1 MSYGSGT
8 QRVHYIGRRVIAA
21 YNHHYWALHL
31 PSPVLVPSSSL
42 ASSEVTVAPP
52 CVLATSS
59 SSELWR
65 QNVNIC
71 VLYPIM
77 NGRVVT
83 VVTMPPWKLWI
94 YTSMVEI
101 RQLGGDGGGGGN
113 TSNEVCRLIAGL
125 LHLPPPARCWCN
137 VRILFCNV
145 QIFCWDPDTPDKPHA
160 SRPVDFPW
168 WSWNKFSYKL
178 QKYFSLHFISEERRK
193 LTGFPITW
201 PQFLLF
207 ICDRISSFNTVDN

>member
-1 MSYGSGT
+1 MSYNERWWLTRHSLYCNKLVT
-8 QRVHYIGRRVIAA
+8 AVWNHELWQWDTKSTLYWPLVIVS
-21 YNHHYWALHL
+21 YDHHYWALHL
-31 PSPVLVPSSSL
+31 PSLVLVPSSSQ

-101 RQLGGDGGGGGN
+101 QQLGSGGN

-125 LHLPPPARCWCN
+125 LHLPPPARCCCWCN

-168 WSWNKFSYKL
+168 WSWIEFSYKIL
-178 QKYFSLHFISEERRK
+178 FHYI
-193 LTGFPITW
+193 
-201 PQFLLF
+201 LF
-207 ICDRISSFNTVDN
+207 I